1 MKKTLLTLL
10 MIAAFPV
17 MAQVAVTAP
26 TATTTAAPAIVNP
39 NAASSLADS
48 TTNRVFI
55 DQTGDNVNI
64 NVTQDGS
71 GNTFGAD
78 ATYTKVITG
87 IPNRLNGQTPA
98 TRSLTIAEPVTLVG
112 KGQTVNVIQLGNNNA
127 IGLKATNSTANS
139 GEGVTI
145 TINQTGNSN
154 LVDAA
159 CGAGNASDGSTS
171 LSAGCKSA
179 VLNWAFNGNS
189 NVMQYRGA
197 GADLNSNVTVTGNS
211 NEFYIDAVG
220 GKHSQTLQ
228 VAGDYNVFNITQTGG
243 GTNGSSVWADVTGST
258 NRFTISQ
265 TGALD
270 GVVNIRAVANNS
282 TYNITQRP

>member
-39 NAASSLADS
+39 NASSSLADS

-55 DQTGDNVNI
+55 DQTGDGVNI

-78 ATYTKVITG
+78 STYTKSITG
-87 IPNRLNGQTPA
+87 IPNRLAAGG
-98 TRSLTIAEPVTLVG
+98 TRSFTLSEPVTLVG
-112 KGQTVNVIQLGNNNA
+112 KGQTVNVIQLGNNNT

-139 GEGVTI
+139 GEGVTV

-154 LVDAA
+154 FVDAA

-171 LSAGCKSA
+171 LAAGCKSA
-179 VLNWAFNGNS
+179 VLNWAFTGNS
-189 NVMQYRGA
+189 NALQFRGA
-197 GADLNSNVTVTGNS
+197 GDSLNSNITVTGSS

-220 GKHSQTLQ
+220 NKHSQTLQ
-228 VAGDYNVFNITQTGG
+228 VSGDYNVFNITQTGG
-243 GTNGSSVWADVTGST
+243 GTNGSSVWADITGST

-270 GVVNIRAVANNS
+270 GVVNIRATTNNS